1 MNRFFRDN
9 FIGVLLLSAAGSL
22 IASLIARV
30 MSTST
35 SGGVSFV
42 AAVSRPIPVCA
53 LFPYSVLLVLAF
65 ALWALRTRHKDQ
77 RNKITEQS
85 VLKDQIATVQGER
98 DAIRQQLDAVAKETE
113 QLRQQLNDARSSTVS
128 RPDLMRFVA
137 VVLST
142 TQGSSLNLITHE
154 YVCKHV
160 AGLAGQG
167 TPHAAI
173 SEALASMLHI
183 GAVASDYSGLLLVKD
198 WKDKMRAAGV
208 PDVFPSVQPRT

>member
-9 FIGVLLLSAAGSL
+9 IIGVLALSAAGSL
-22 IASLIARV
+22 IATLIARF

-35 SGGVSFV
+35 SGGASFV
-42 AAVSRPIPVCA
+42 EVVSRPIPVWS

-65 ALWALRTRHKDQ
+65 ALWVLRTRHKDQ
-77 RNKITEQS
+77 RDKITEQS
-85 VLKDQIATVQGER
+85 LLKDQIATVRGER
-98 DAIRQQLDAVAKETE
+98 DAVHQRFDVLVKEHE
-113 QLRQQLNDARSSTVS
+113 ALRQQLNDARSSAVS

-142 TQGSSLNLITHE
+142 RQGTSSDPITHE

-167 TPHAAI
+167 IPHAAI
-173 SEALASMLHI
+173 GEALGSMLHI
-183 GAVASDYSGLLLVKD
+183 GAVATDYRGLLLVED
-198 WKDKMRAAGV
+198 WKAKMRAAGV
-208 PDVFPSVQPRT
+208 PEVSPLAG

>member
-9 FIGVLLLSAAGSL
+9 IIGVLALSAAGSL
-22 IASLIARV
+22 IATLIARF
-30 MSTST
+30 MSTPT
-35 SGGVSFV
+35 SGGASFV
-42 AAVSRPIPVCA
+42 EFVSRPIPVWS

-77 RNKITEQS
+77 QDKITEQS
-85 VLKDQIATVQGER
+85 VLKDQIATVRGER
-98 DAIRQQLDAVAKETE
+98 DGVRQQFDVLAKEHE
-113 QLRQQLNDARSSTVS
+113 LLRQQLNDARSSTVS

-142 TQGSSLNLITHE
+142 TQGSSSDPITHE

-167 TPHAAI
+167 VPHAAI
-173 SEALASMLHI
+173 GEALGSMLHI
-183 GAVASDYSGLLLVKD
+183 GAVASDYRGLLLVKD

-208 PDVFPSVQPRT
+208 PDVFPNAG